1 MVKKET
7 KKEEKVVAPAE
18 KKAEAPKAEE
28 VVNNVEDYPTLPKGK
43 TLESDHLGCVG
54 YTDDAGKFVRL

>member
-1 MVKKET
+1 MVKKEL
-7 KKEEKVVAPAE
+7 KKEEKVVAPA

-28 VVNNVEDYPTLPKGK
+28 VVVNDYPELPEGK
-43 TLESDHLGCVG
+43 TLESDHLGCIG